1 VEENLWCY
9 ELTRR
14 LTRDLN
20 VLIVALLHD
29 KCTAT
34 SCPEMRAS
42 EWQYLCAVH
51 DSPQSCCAI
60 DYSTHTLDHAAT
72 MLTSTKYFPS
82 RLSLHQASVKHL
94 ASIFR
99 RLYRIFAHAWF
110 QHRHVFWEVEGE
122 YGLYLFFKTVSDRYR
137 LIPQDSLMLPP
148 EAEGLKGKNGDAA
161 GEESEEEEFEEWDR
175 GPDSRRHLEGEEKS
189 DSDEEG
195 EGDYSDESDSDEEI
209 VVGDDDIIDDDDEID
224 AAEED
229 EEEAMGKTKEDPL
242 VDESQPPGDDK
253 AGEPAEV
260 EDRGEK
266 ESTEE
271 SEAVAP
277 AEEASDNEKKHEEAQ
292 SDTSDVAAEHKS
304 EEPPAMHNDKSEA
317 ENKEEEKKD

>member
-1 VEENLWCY
+1 
-9 ELTRR
+9 
-14 LTRDLN
+14 
-20 VLIVALLHD
+20 
-29 KCTAT
+29 
-34 SCPEMRAS
+34 
-42 EWQYLCAVH
+42 
-51 DSPQSCCAI
+51 
-60 DYSTHTLDHAAT
+60 

-175 GPDSRRHLEGEEKS
+175 GPTSRGHLEGEEKS

-224 AAEED
+224 AAEEED
-229 EEEAMGKTKEDPL
+229 EEALGEAKEDPL

-253 AGEPAEV
+253 AEEPEEAEDGGEKEPAEAS
-260 EDRGEK
+260 GM
-266 ESTEE
+266 
-271 SEAVAP
+271 VAP
-277 AEEASDNEKKHEEAQ
+277 AEEGSDDEKKQEQVQ
-292 SDTSDVAAEHKS
+292 SDPSGVAAEHKL
-304 EEPPAMHNDKSEA
+304 EPPATHNDKSEA
-317 ENKEEEKKD
+317 ESKEEENRD